1 MVISK
6 ENDRAPGYQTGP
18 FWNVPRI
25 SIAITLLAIIFLS
38 AIQRIPYPALVIP
51 SAILSFLFF
60 AVRYWWERGRLK
72 AKPAST
78 RLILGGL
85 LFLGGATYGAIEVA
99 LGQAD
104 KLDLLA
110 LVIPAFLGG
119 WLLRQG
125 LMIKHRHQNGHIT
138 GG

>member
-1 MVISK
+1 MLQPPISK
-6 ENDRAPGYQTGP
+6 ENDPAPGDQTGG

-25 SIAITLLAIIFLS
+25 SIAVTLLAIIFLS

-51 SAILSFLFF
+51 SAILAFLFL
-60 AVRYWWERGRLK
+60 AVRYWWERGRPK

-85 LFLGGATYGAIEVA
+85 LFLGGAMYGAIEVA

-104 KLDLLA
+104 KLDLLV
-110 LVIPAFLGG
+110 LIIPASLGG

-125 LMIKHRHQNGHIT
+125 LMIKHRH
-138 GG
+138 